1 MAASK
6 IVVLYPRPKNPD
18 TFERVY
24 VDEHVPMVPKLE
36 GITKFVQTKV
46 VGTPT
51 GEPAPFQRIAELHF
65 PSLDALTKAASS
77 KAGQDAVAHAVS
89 ISTGGPPVF
98 LICEE
103 TIRTF

>member
-1 MAASK
+1 MAAAK
-6 IVVLYPRPKNPD
+6 IVVLYPRPKNAEA
-18 TFERVY
+18 FERVY
-24 VDEHVPMVPKLE
+24 TDEHVPLVPKLP

-65 PSLDALTKAASS
+65 PSLDVLKKAASS
-77 KAGQDAVAHAVS
+77 KAGQDAVAHAVK
-89 ISTGGPPVF
+89 ISTGGPPVL

-103 TIRTF
+103 TTKTF

>member
-1 MAASK
+1 MAGAK
-6 IVVLYPRPKNPD
+6 IVVIYPRPKNPEA
-18 TFERVY
+18 FERVY
-24 VDEHVPMVPKLE
+24 ADEHVPMVPKFE

-51 GEPAPFQRIAELHF
+51 GEPAAIQRIAELYF
-65 PSLDALTKAASS
+65 PSLDILKKAASS
-77 KAGQDAVAHAVS
+77 KDAQDAVAHAVS

-103 TIRTF
+103 TTRTF